1 MMQCGST
8 PHPNP
13 LPKGEGALAEPAMNQ
28 AFLLPWGEGQ
38 DEGLSRKLRL
48 SVRRLPS
55 LIAAST

>member
-8 PHPNP
+8 PH
-13 LPKGEGALAEPAMNQ
+13 PKGEGALAEPAVNQ

-48 SVRRLPS
+48 SVPPVLRLPS